1 MKKNII
7 VFVLALIMMPMLAGA
22 QALKGSYFLENSL
35 NGHQMNPAFAPR
47 ANYFQLLPI
56 ANMGVGTY
64 TNLDMKTFLYP
75 VSSGKLGTF
84 LHPEVSVQQFDRAL
98 PNHPHLDADVN
109 ANIFSFGFYNKKKA
123 FWNFEIDARVNVD
136 VDLPRDLFFFLKK
149 GTGLEGDSFN
159 VGNINAY
166 AMAGVQASLGYS
178 REFVKGLRTGIKVRA
193 IAPVA
198 YGALNLENVRLN
210 TTQ

>member
-84 LHPEVSVQQFDRAL
+84 LHPEVSVQQFDRA
-98 PNHPHLDADVN
+98 P
-109 ANIFSFGFYNKKKA
+109 S
-123 FWNFEIDARVNVD
+123 
-136 VDLPRDLFFFLKK
+136 
-149 GTGLEGDSFN
+149 
-159 VGNINAY
+159 
-166 AMAGVQASLGYS
+166 ASGC
-178 REFVKGLRTGIKVRA
+178 
-193 IAPVA
+193 
-198 YGALNLENVRLN
+198 
-210 TTQ
+210 